1 MAEQANFSELRNK
14 ISNWDLEAEEMLINK
29 MKIFT
34 NSYKCDFA
42 NFTGNLQNFSNNL
55 INTQVQSYKAISNL
69 KELSMNRFIE
79 EKLEENPES
88 VSEGSDSGIESGDKK
103 IINNNEK
110 VKIALDMSM
119 KTIDEINAQKE
130 KNKEKIEDDAVSIAS
145 KNIAF
150 DNSKKYGNI
159 PFIIGTENFMK
170 DKNIGL
176 TDLKEEEEEEE
187 KIEIGKENEEE
198 KEKEN
203 KNNGDWEILDDNKD
217 DDFEEDMKDFEID
230 IPESEKDKKR
240 WEKEKKKKKKE
251 AKKKL
256 QKSQI
261 NQNSNNLD
269 INKNNSNDLNNEIK
283 DQVKV
288 PIESE
293 NDNKLENNQGNIV
306 ICEGKGASVPPPPPP
321 PPAPVFNQ
329 VNIQKDI
336 KKENKN
342 ESDKKQSEEISN
354 QKENININ
362 ININKKIPPN
372 QIMNSFLLAGLKN
385 IKDDDEDDDDGELFS
400 KKNRKIPI
408 NNNLSQSQ
416 NPMIHI
422 QNNLFNNINNTNN
435 NNNNN
440 LNINKKMTIS
450 KEKLNNIF
458 GEENEEDLKIIKE
471 EKEEDTK
478 VKEEK
483 SNNINNLEEPNKEKI
498 ENIFDEK
505 NEKEESKENVEK
517 SEIQKEENDS
527 QQMMGGITEKNGR
540 GVGIKKNKLFGGLS
554 EEEEKNNSE
563 VIKPIETQKN
573 QIKSNNL
580 KKFIWDDDE

>member
-42 NFTGNLQNFSNNL
+42 NFTGNLQNYSNNL
-55 INTQVQSYKAISNL
+55 INTEVQSYKAISNL

-88 VSEGSDSGIESGDKK
+88 VSDGSDSGIESGDKK

-119 KTIDEINAQKE
+119 KTINEINAQKE

-145 KNIAF
+145 KKLSF

-203 KNNGDWEILDDNKD
+203 KNHGDWEILDDNKD
-217 DDFEEDMKDFEID
+217 DDFEKEMKDFEID
-230 IPESEKDKKR
+230 IQESEKDKKR

-261 NQNSNNLD
+261 NQNFNNLD
-269 INKNNSNDLNNEIK
+269 INKKSSSDLNNEIK

-336 KKENKN
+336 RKENKN
-342 ESDKKQSEEISN
+342 ESDKKQSDEINN
-354 QKENININ
+354 QKVNNN
-362 ININKKIPPN
+362 ININKKIHPN
-372 QIMNSFLLAGLKN
+372 ELMNLLLLAGLNN
-385 IKDDDEDDDDGELFS
+385 IKDDDEDDYDGELFS

-416 NPMIHI
+416 NPMIHM

-435 NNNNN
+435 NNN
-440 LNINKKMTIS
+440 LNINKKMAIS
-450 KEKLNNIF
+450 KEKLNNLF

-483 SNNINNLEEPNKEKI
+483 SNNINNLEEPNKKKI

-505 NEKEESKENVEK
+505 NDDESITEMGSKLIRNLDQMKEEMEDKTHVKPREKEAEA
-517 SEIQKEENDS
+517 
-527 QQMMGGITEKNGR
+527 R
-540 GVGIKKNKLFGGLS
+540 
-554 EEEEKNNSE
+554 
-563 VIKPIETQKN
+563 
-573 QIKSNNL
+573 
-580 KKFIWDDDE
+580 

>member
-119 KTIDEINAQKE
+119 KTINEINAQKE

-145 KNIAF
+145 KKLSF

-342 ESDKKQSEEISN
+342 ESDKKQSDEINN

-372 QIMNSFLLAGLKN
+372 QLMNSLLLAGLKN

-416 NPMIHI
+416 NPMIHM
-422 QNNLFNNINNTNN
+422 QNNLFNNINNT

-505 NEKEESKENVEK
+505 NEKEENKENIEK
-517 SEIQKEENDS
+517 TEVQKEENDS
-527 QQMMGGITEKNGR
+527 QQIIKDIPEQNGKNLN
-540 GVGIKKNKLFGGLS
+540 IKKNKLFSGLM

-563 VIKPIETQKN
+563 IIKPVES
-573 QIKSNNL
+573 IKKQNKLN
-580 KKFIWDDDE
+580 KYKTFFEDDDD

>member
-119 KTIDEINAQKE
+119 KTINEINAQKE

-145 KNIAF
+145 KKLSF

-176 TDLKEEEEEEE
+176 TDLKEEEEEE

-269 INKNNSNDLNNEIK
+269 INKKSSNDLNSEIK

-362 ININKKIPPN
+362 INKKIPSN
-372 QIMNSFLLAGLKN
+372 ELMNPFLLAGLKN
-385 IKDDDEDDDDGELFS
+385 IKDDDEDDDDDGELFS

-416 NPMIHI
+416 NPMIHM
-422 QNNLFNNINNTNN
+422 QNNLFNNINNT

-505 NEKEESKENVEK
+505 NEKEENKENIEK
-517 SEIQKEENDS
+517 SEVQKEENDS
-527 QQMMGGITEKNGR
+527 QQIIKDIPEQNGKNLN
-540 GVGIKKNKLFGGLS
+540 IKKNKLFSGLM

-563 VIKPIETQKN
+563 IIKPVES
-573 QIKSNNL
+573 IKKQNKLNKL
-580 KKFIWDDDE
+580 KKNFFEDDED